1 MLVLIVRG
9 ASWYTLA
16 MTKVLLVE
24 DDDLIVRL
32 YEKLFKLEKFDI
44 KTADNGQAGLDA
56 LKEYT
61 PDIILL
67 DVMMPEMNGLEMLN
81 RLKADEATK
90 SIPVVVLTNVSD
102 VSIANEAI
110 SRGAVLSLVKSESEP
125 EDVVAAVKGV
135 LARSGQAPDQ

>member
-1 MLVLIVRG
+1 
-9 ASWYTLA
+9 

-24 DDDLIVRL
+24 DDELIIRL
-32 YEKLFKLEKFDI
+32 YEKLFKLEGFEIDV
-44 KTADNGQAGLDA
+44 AGNGKLGLEK
-56 LKEYT
+56 LESST

-67 DVMMPEMNGLEMLN
+67 DVMMPEMNGLEMLGK
-81 RLKADEATK
+81 LKEDEK
-90 SIPVVVLTNVSD
+90 NKNIPVVVLTNVAD

-135 LARSGQAPDQ
+135 LARARQ